1 MSLARDDVCA
11 INLFLDLRSPSPSSD
26 LFSAYWL
33 SMSCQRWLSVRLDSF
48 GALLV
53 LAVGLLAVFTRF
65 TLSPGETGV
74 ALSYILTAQSTFSWM
89 IRQSAEIENNMNA
102 VERLLHYA
110 NEVPQEP
117 PHHIKETDEK
127 LVKDWPVN
135 GEIKFEKVVASHRPG
150 LPSVLK
156 GIDIN
161 IKAGEHVAVCGRTG
175 AGKSTRK
182 SRKGSMHSR

>member
-1 MSLARDDVCA
+1 
-11 INLFLDLRSPSPSSD
+11 
-26 LFSAYWL
+26 
-33 SMSCQRWLSVRLDSF
+33 MSCQRWLSIRLDFF

-74 ALSYILTAQSTFSWM
+74 ALSYILTAQTTFAWM

-117 PHHIKETDEK
+117 PHHIKLTDSK
-127 LVKDWPVN
+127 LVKDWPIN
-135 GEIKFEKVVASHRPG
+135 GAIKFENVVASHREG

-156 GIDIN
+156 GISIDIR
-161 IKAGEHVAVCGRTG
+161 AREHLAVCGRTG
-175 AGKSTRK
+175 AGKSTCE
-182 SRKGSMHSR
+182 